1 MSPDLDALFAN
12 GRVVDLVI
20 ALTVCEGLFLAWL
33 RRRSG
38 KGLTLSD
45 VVGNLAAGIFLM
57 LALRA
62 ALLREPSE
70 NIAVWLVAA
79 LIAHLADLY
88 RRWRR
93 SG

>member
-1 MSPDLDALFAN
+1 MSTDLDALFAN

-20 ALTVCEGLFLAWL
+20 ALTVCEGLFLVWL

-38 KGLTLSD
+38 KGLALAD
-45 VVGNLAAGIFLM
+45 VMGNLGAGIFLM

-62 ALLREPSE
+62 ALLREASE
-70 NIAVWLVAA
+70 NISVWLVAA

-93 SG
+93 SV